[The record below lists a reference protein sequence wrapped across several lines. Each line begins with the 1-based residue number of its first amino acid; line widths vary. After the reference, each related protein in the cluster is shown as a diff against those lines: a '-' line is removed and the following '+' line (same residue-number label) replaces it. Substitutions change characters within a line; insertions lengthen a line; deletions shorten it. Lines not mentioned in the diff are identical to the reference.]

1 MDDLIFLQS
10 YIFFNTQNFTEQN
23 AKRAKPGL
31 VKYMYTNLSSTC
43 IYQHCTNVKMLEI
56 IYNLLK
62 FGAFNMKGIK
72 LAISTCTY
80 YQV

>member
-1 MDDLIFLQS
+1 MDDVIFFLQI

-23 AKRAKPGL
+23 TKRAKPGL
-31 VKYMYTNLSSTC
+31 VEYICNTNLSSTC

-62 FGAFNMKGIK
+62 FGRCI
-72 LAISTCTY
+72 
-80 YQV
+80 